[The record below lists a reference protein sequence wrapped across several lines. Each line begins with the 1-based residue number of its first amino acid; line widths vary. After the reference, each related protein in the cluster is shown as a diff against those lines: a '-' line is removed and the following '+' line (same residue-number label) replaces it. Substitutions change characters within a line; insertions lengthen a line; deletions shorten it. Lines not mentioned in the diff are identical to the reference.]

1 MVNIEQV
8 KQGFARYVDAE
19 FTNKMTGINRWLVG
33 GIAGIAILRAE
44 NIYNHLKD
52 MPFIKML
59 DVVDENG
66 MIDIDIIV
74 LTGGTGAAWF
84 PFFKEYFA
92 ELNTKVILAGE
103 DEATFSNVKGYYNLL
118 ISRLV

>member
-1 MVNIEQV
+1 MVSIDQV
-8 KQGFARYVDAE
+8 KQGFAKYVDAE

-66 MIDIDIIV
+66 MIDIDIIYNAFLDQARRGEAV
-74 LTGGTGAAWF
+74 IDMPMIGQTKFNEHDIEMLYRYIVGG
-84 PFFKEYFA
+84 
-92 ELNTKVILAGE
+92 
-103 DEATFSNVKGYYNLL
+103 
-118 ISRLV
+118 

>member
-1 MVNIEQV
+1 MVSIEQV

-66 MIDIDIIV
+66 MIDIDIIYNAFLDQARRSEAV
-74 LTGGTGAAWF
+74 IDMPMVGQTKFNEHDIEMLYRYIVGG
-84 PFFKEYFA
+84 
-92 ELNTKVILAGE
+92 
-103 DEATFSNVKGYYNLL
+103 
-118 ISRLV
+118 

>member
-8 KQGFARYVDAE
+8 KQGFARYIDAE
-19 FTNKMTGINRWLVG
+19 FTNKMTGINRWLIG
-33 GIAGIAILRAE
+33 GLAGIAILHAE

-66 MIDIDIIV
+66 MIDIDIIYQAFFNQAKKGEAV
-74 LTGGTGAAWF
+74 INLPMVGETKLNERDIEMLYRYIVGG
-84 PFFKEYFA
+84 
-92 ELNTKVILAGE
+92 
-103 DEATFSNVKGYYNLL
+103 
-118 ISRLV
+118 

>member
-19 FTNKMTGINRWLVG
+19 FTNKMTGISRWLVG
-33 GIAGIAILRAE
+33 GVAGIAILRAE

-66 MIDIDIIV
+66 MIDIDIIYNAFLDQARRGEAV
-74 LTGGTGAAWF
+74 IDMPMVGQTKFNEHDIEMLYRYIVGG
-84 PFFKEYFA
+84 
-92 ELNTKVILAGE
+92 
-103 DEATFSNVKGYYNLL
+103 
-118 ISRLV
+118 

>member
-8 KQGFARYVDAE
+8 KQGFAKYIDAE

-44 NIYNHLKD
+44 NIFNHLKD

-66 MIDIDIIV
+66 MIDIDIIYNAFLEQARRGEAV
-74 LTGGTGAAWF
+74 IDMPMVGQTKFNEHDIEMLYRYIVGG
-84 PFFKEYFA
+84 
-92 ELNTKVILAGE
+92 
-103 DEATFSNVKGYYNLL
+103 
-118 ISRLV
+118 

>member
-66 MIDIDIIV
+66 MIDIDIIYNAFLDQARRGEAV
-74 LTGGTGAAWF
+74 IDMPMVGQTKFSEHDIEALYRYIIGG
-84 PFFKEYFA
+84 
-92 ELNTKVILAGE
+92 
-103 DEATFSNVKGYYNLL
+103 
-118 ISRLV
+118 

>member
-1 MVNIEQV
+1 MVSIEQV

-66 MIDIDIIV
+66 MIDIDIIYNAFLDQARRGEAV
-74 LTGGTGAAWF
+74 IDMPMVGQTKFNEHDIEMLYRYIIGG
-84 PFFKEYFA
+84 
-92 ELNTKVILAGE
+92 
-103 DEATFSNVKGYYNLL
+103 
-118 ISRLV
+118 

>member
-52 MPFIKML
+52 MSFIKML

-66 MIDIDIIV
+66 MIDIDIIYNAFLDQARRGEAV
-74 LTGGTGAAWF
+74 IDMPMVGQTKFSEHDIEMLYRYIVGG
-84 PFFKEYFA
+84 
-92 ELNTKVILAGE
+92 
-103 DEATFSNVKGYYNLL
+103 
-118 ISRLV
+118 

>member
-8 KQGFARYVDAE
+8 KQGFAKYVDAE

-66 MIDIDIIV
+66 MIDIDIIYNAFLDQARIGEAV
-74 LTGGTGAAWF
+74 IDMPMVGQTKFNEHDIEALYRYIIGG
-84 PFFKEYFA
+84 
-92 ELNTKVILAGE
+92 
-103 DEATFSNVKGYYNLL
+103 
-118 ISRLV
+118 

>member
-1 MVNIEQV
+1 MVSIEQV
-8 KQGFARYVDAE
+8 KQGFAKYVDAE

-66 MIDIDIIV
+66 MIDIDIIYNAFLEQARKGEAV
-74 LTGGTGAAWF
+74 IDLPMVGQTKFNEHDVEMLYKYIIGG
-84 PFFKEYFA
+84 
-92 ELNTKVILAGE
+92 
-103 DEATFSNVKGYYNLL
+103 
-118 ISRLV
+118 

>member
-1 MVNIEQV
+1 MVSIEQV

-66 MIDIDIIV
+66 MIDIDIIYNAFLEQARRGEAV
-74 LTGGTGAAWF
+74 IDIPMIGQTKFNEHDIEMLYRYIVGG
-84 PFFKEYFA
+84 
-92 ELNTKVILAGE
+92 
-103 DEATFSNVKGYYNLL
+103 
-118 ISRLV
+118 

>member
-8 KQGFARYVDAE
+8 KQGFARYIDAE

-66 MIDIDIIV
+66 MIDIDIIYNAFLDQARRGEAV
-74 LTGGTGAAWF
+74 IDMPMVGQTKFNEHDIEMLYRYIVGG
-84 PFFKEYFA
+84 
-92 ELNTKVILAGE
+92 
-103 DEATFSNVKGYYNLL
+103 
-118 ISRLV
+118 

>member
-8 KQGFARYVDAE
+8 KQGFARYIDAE

-66 MIDIDIIV
+66 MIDIDIIYNAFLEQARRGEAV
-74 LTGGTGAAWF
+74 IDMPMVGQTKFNEHDIEMLYRYIVGG
-84 PFFKEYFA
+84 
-92 ELNTKVILAGE
+92 
-103 DEATFSNVKGYYNLL
+103 
-118 ISRLV
+118 

>member
-66 MIDIDIIV
+66 MIDIDIIYNAFLDQARRGEAV
-74 LTGGTGAAWF
+74 IDMPMVGQTKFNEHDIEMLYRYIVGG
-84 PFFKEYFA
+84 
-92 ELNTKVILAGE
+92 
-103 DEATFSNVKGYYNLL
+103 
-118 ISRLV
+118 

>member
-1 MVNIEQV
+1 MVSIEQV
-8 KQGFARYVDAE
+8 KQGFARYIDAE

-66 MIDIDIIV
+66 MIDIDIIYNAFLEQARRGEAV
-74 LTGGTGAAWF
+74 IDMPMVGQTKFNEHDIEMLYRYIVGG
-84 PFFKEYFA
+84 
-92 ELNTKVILAGE
+92 
-103 DEATFSNVKGYYNLL
+103 
-118 ISRLV
+118 

>member
-8 KQGFARYVDAE
+8 KQGFAKYVDAE

-33 GIAGIAILRAE
+33 GVAGIAILRAE

-66 MIDIDIIV
+66 MIDIDIIYNAFLDQARRGEAV
-74 LTGGTGAAWF
+74 IDMPMIGQTKFNEHDIEMLYRYIVGG
-84 PFFKEYFA
+84 
-92 ELNTKVILAGE
+92 
-103 DEATFSNVKGYYNLL
+103 
-118 ISRLV
+118 